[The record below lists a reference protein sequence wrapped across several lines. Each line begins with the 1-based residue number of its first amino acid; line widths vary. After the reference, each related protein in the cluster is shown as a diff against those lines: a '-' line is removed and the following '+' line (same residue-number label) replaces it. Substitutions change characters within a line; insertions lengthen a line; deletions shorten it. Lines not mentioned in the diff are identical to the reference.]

1 MSRESQEAANALAE
15 AAMEEQKQ
23 DLANKKGTCIDKT
36 NLLVYIARY
45 SQKTIVKEKA

>member
-1 MSRESQEAANALAE
+1 MRWLRPLWKNRNKILQIRKVLAS
-15 AAMEEQKQ
+15 
-23 DLANKKGTCIDKT
+23 IKT